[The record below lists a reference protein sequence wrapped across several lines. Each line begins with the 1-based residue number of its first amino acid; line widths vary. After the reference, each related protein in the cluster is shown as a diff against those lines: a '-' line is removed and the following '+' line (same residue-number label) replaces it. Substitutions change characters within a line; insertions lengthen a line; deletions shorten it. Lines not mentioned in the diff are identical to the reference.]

1 MALQCGIVGLPNV
14 GKSSLF
20 NALTASGAAA
30 AENYPFCTIDP
41 NVGVAP
47 LADERL
53 DRIAQVA
60 GSARIVPAAVR
71 LVDIAG
77 LVRGAAAGEGLGN
90 RFLSH
95 IREVDGIV
103 HVLRCFEDQDVTHVE
118 DRIDPVA
125 DAQTVELELA
135 LADLE
140 TVRRVQDRSSRL
152 ARSGDKEAAAAV
164 GLCERLAA
172 LLDGGG
178 RASQLEIDDPA
189 ARCALDQMCLL
200 TAKPVLYCA
209 NLSEDRA
216 AGSDLLAQVQAM
228 AAEASAQVVSVCA
241 RFEAELAGLSEDEQS
256 ELLADLGLEQSGL
269 ARLAAAAYRML
280 GLHTFFT
287 AGPAEA
293 RAWQIACGATAEEAA
308 GCIHTDMRRGFIRA
322 EVAGWREF
330 VELGGEAGC
339 RDSGRLRSEG
349 RDYVMADG
357 DVAHFRFNV

>member
-1 MALQCGIVGLPNV
+1 MALHCGIVGLPNV

-20 NALTASGAAA
+20 NALTASAAAA

-47 LADERL
+47 LADARL
-53 DRIAQVA
+53 DQVA
-60 GSARIVPAAVR
+60 AVAESAKTIPAAVR

-90 RFLSH
+90 KFLSH

-103 HVLRCFEDQDVTHVE
+103 HVLRCFEDPDIVHVE

-140 TVRRVQDRSSRL
+140 TVRRVHERNVRL
-152 ARSGDKEAAAAV
+152 ARSGDKAAAGTVA
-164 GLCERLAA
+164 LCERLSAV
-172 LLDGGG
+172 LDGGG
-178 RASQLEIDDPA
+178 LARQVELSDPGEKA
-189 ARCALDQMCLL
+189 ALAQMCLL
-200 TAKPVLYCA
+200 TAKPALYCA
-209 NLSEDRA
+209 NLSEAAAADSGRLARVREMAAA
-216 AGSDLLAQVQAM
+216 AG
-228 AAEASAQVVSVCA
+228 AEVVVVCA
-241 RFEAELAGLSEDEQS
+241 RFEAELAGMKEDEQL
-256 ELLADLGLEQSGL
+256 ELLSDLGLEHSGL
-269 ARLAAAAYRML
+269 ERLAAAAYRML

-287 AGPAEA
+287 AGPTEA
-293 RAWQIACGATAEEAA
+293 RAWQIRRGASAEEAA
-308 GCIHTDMRRGFIRA
+308 GCIHTDMQRGFIRA

-330 VELGGEAGC
+330 VEFKGEAGC
-339 RDSGRLRSEG
+339 REEGKLRSEG
-349 RDYVMADG
+349 RGYVMADG